1 MQTVNEMHCSLT
13 FEGYILSCKMKFILY
28 PAEEGAKTTTTAKI
42 THNNTNEIRKRWTRN
57 KVKILIAQ
65 EYLQECKVH
74 IVL

>member
-28 PAEEGAKTTTTAKI
+28 PTEEGESTTTTKI
-42 THNNTNEIRKRWTRN
+42 THNNTNEIRKRWTWN

-65 EYLQECKVH
+65 EHLQECKVH